1 MLEHGFSISAAR
13 RWLETL
19 TITMLSPWFGFW
31 ANRSDP
37 FLIHGD
43 FPWLAL
49 VPLVVGLQH
58 GVAPALAS
66 AGLLGARAYLQAVNQ
81 VEPISVTLH
90 WIIGC
95 LVVAAAAGFFR
106 DRAVRRYDLL
116 QVRAFDLLEQVQRA
130 RSVRHVFEH
139 KPVEAEPATPAAS
152 EAPTTR
158 TDSGNVTM
166 IGFNRRGERRARRG
180 ERRSTERS

>member
-1 MLEHGFSISAAR
+1 MLERGFSISAAR

-81 VEPISVTLH
+81 VEPIAVTLH
-90 WIIGC
+90 WIVGC
-95 LVVAAAAGFFR
+95 LIVGALAGWFR

-130 RSVRHVFEH
+130 RSVRHVFEA
-139 KPVEAEPATPAAS
+139 KPAQAEPEPTPLRSGVSNAA
-152 EAPTTR
+152 AITR
-158 TDSGNVTM
+158 TDSSNVTM
-166 IGFNRRGERRARRG
+166 IGFNRRGERRARR
-180 ERRSTERS
+180 S